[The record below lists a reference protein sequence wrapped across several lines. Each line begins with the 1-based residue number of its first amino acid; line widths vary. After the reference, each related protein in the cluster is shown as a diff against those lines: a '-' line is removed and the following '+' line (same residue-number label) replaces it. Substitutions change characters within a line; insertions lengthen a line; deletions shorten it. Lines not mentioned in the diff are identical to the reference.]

1 MQLLQRRYAI
11 RFKFG
16 EKFSTFLT
24 KLVLKGKGSIW
35 STIKEKLLLYC
46 RIFSTF
52 VVVIIILHIFI
63 TKSVVQRNTAGKR
76 NH

>member
-16 EKFSTFLT
+16 DKFSTFLT
-24 KLVLKGKGSIW
+24 KLVLKRKGSIS
-35 STIKEKLLLYC
+35 STIKENLLLYC
-46 RIFSTF
+46 RIFSAF

-63 TKSVVQRNTAGKR
+63 TKSVAQRNTTCKR